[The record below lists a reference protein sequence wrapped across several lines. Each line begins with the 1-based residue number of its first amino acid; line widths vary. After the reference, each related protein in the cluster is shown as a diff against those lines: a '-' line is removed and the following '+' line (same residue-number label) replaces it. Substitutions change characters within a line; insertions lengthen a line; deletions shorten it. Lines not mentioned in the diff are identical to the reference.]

1 MKDFP
6 NFHCVVFGVLAF
18 ICFVTMTASSPLWAE
33 ELVGQRFSIRGVW
46 KSDRLEATRLQER
59 DSTVNPRNGQVEGRI
74 DELDPTARTL
84 RIGPVRIEWQTDTRF
99 DGIAAG
105 SLQLGDTVEVNG
117 KINGPRRLK
126 ATAIERADP
135 LGEGALKI
143 LGAVTE
149 AKRFADGSMEFL
161 VLGMPVV
168 FSKATY
174 NRVGSLT
181 RRPDDRRPEDPFMF
195 NLFGRPVTVGG
206 EFESTWRYRGDYRFR
221 DRVHD
226 DESRSDNQF
235 QLELFYPF
243 AADYSLFMESKLS
256 YEGRFGLGASDRRPE
271 WALARGETWLYASDL
286 FGSDFSLQ
294 VGRQDIRED
303 REWWWDDD
311 LDALRVHYDR
321 RGFHAELAFAE
332 EVAGRST
339 RERRVDPEEKNVFR
353 LLGHTAR
360 SWARN
365 QRLHAFVLFHNDH
378 SPRYPLGQ
386 IVKKDRVDASDA
398 RLVWFGGRAAGK
410 LDADGWGELHY
421 SLDGA
426 RLVGQETLFDDTRAG
441 GNYRRVT
448 SKSSR
453 SVGGWGLDGYLSWE
467 MPLPAEPTLTLGYAA
482 GSGDRTPEA
491 GSDRAFRQ
499 TGLHAN
505 KGRYRG
511 VNRFRYY
518 GELLRPE
525 LSNLR
530 IWTSALGFRF
540 WRSSSVEFLYH
551 YYRQIHAANFLRESS
566 LRADPVGRRRSIG
579 HEWDMVIGMREWK
592 HVDLEVIGGFFRAG
606 DAFGALTGK
615 TAFTAL
621 SRFTYNF

>member
-1 MKDFP
+1 MKNVS
-6 NFHCVVFGVLAF
+6 NFRCVVFGVFAF
-18 ICFVTMTASSPLWAE
+18 ICFVIMAASSPSRAE
-33 ELVGQRFSIRGVW
+33 ELARQRFSIRGVW

-74 DELDPTARTL
+74 DELDPTARIL
-84 RIGPVRIEWQTDTRF
+84 RIGPLRIEWQTDTRF
-99 DGIAAG
+99 NSIAADR
-105 SLQLGDTVEVNG
+105 LQPGDTVEVKG
-117 KINGPRRLK
+117 KINGPLRLN
-126 ATAIERADP
+126 ATAVDRADP

-143 LGAVTE
+143 VGAVTE
-149 AKRFADGSMEFL
+149 ARRLADGSMEIL

-181 RRPDDRRPEDPFMF
+181 RRPDDRRPEDPFIF
-195 NLFGRPVTVGG
+195 KLFDRPVTVGG

-226 DESRSDNQF
+226 DESRWENQF
-235 QLELFYPF
+235 QLELFY
-243 AADYSLFMESKLS
+243 ALAVDYSLFMESKVS
-256 YEGRFGLGASDRRPE
+256 YQGRFGSGAGDRRPE
-271 WALARGETWLYASDL
+271 WALARGETWLYVSDL

-321 RGFHAELAFAE
+321 RGFHAELAVAE

-339 RERRVDPEEKNVFR
+339 RERRVDPEEENVFR
-353 LLGHTAR
+353 LLGHVAG

-378 SPRYPLGQ
+378 SSRHTLGQ
-386 IVKKDRVDASDA
+386 IVEKDRVDASDA

-410 LDADGWGELHY
+410 LDADDWGELHY

-426 RLVGQETLFDDTRAG
+426 RLVGRETLFDDTGAG
-441 GNYRRVT
+441 GKYRRIT

-453 SVGGWGLDGYLSWE
+453 SVGGWGIDGYASWK
-467 MPLPAEPTLTLGYAA
+467 MPLPVEPTLTLGYAV
-482 GSGDRTPEA
+482 GSGDPTPGA

-499 TGLHAN
+499 TGLHEN

-530 IWTSALGFRF
+530 IWTFALGFRF

-551 YYRQIHAANFLRESS
+551 SYRQIHAADFLRESS
-566 LRADPVGRRRSIG
+566 LRADPVARRRSIG

-592 HVDLEVIGGFFRAG
+592 HVDLEVIGGLFRAG
-606 DAFGALTGK
+606 DAFGAVTGK
-615 TAFTAL
+615 TAFTAVL
-621 SRFTYNF
+621 QFTYNF